1 MSSSS
6 YRLDV
11 LLTDKDIH
19 ACVLTS
25 HNDLY
30 VLKGPGTLVRYAL
43 TLGHCALYRGSTTFA
58 DGVVS
63 YVVYPEIDMALVHAG
78 KTIHVLNVDTFQS
91 VPISFL
97 TGVISLVPHFSG
109 YEPVYVRFPD
119 STQASNLPQGQRKL
133 YYVPISTKP
142 GHLQRALSQAHRPVL
157 QHEYEHGLI
166 DFIVIHER
174 IGKGRAKCISLVVC
188 KSTELVKAFPLPVSS
203 LPYQTLPI
211 PYSDLAALHQPHT
224 CNPLTFKFDCE
235 TQLKGIELVQ
245 LDLSETCDK
254 YTWIGESLILAEKC
268 HIKGSLIYYALDI
281 RKLVYLLALIEHANT
296 VTESSNSL
304 DGSVAKNTYMY
315 LKPYVFTELAEL
327 PLKDYVESDESLL
340 LIRPSYVDTSLK
352 SALMNEINLRI
363 ENHEYMDR
371 RFCRDYHSGTT
382 MYSYSWPTAGHAVH
396 CACTQTSVKH
406 EVTPAKL
413 VKQQDL
419 TFFDDRDVHNRI
431 AWTQTADILSRVN
444 SSTSNLSRQGEGDA
458 VISGDCTIRRLSD
471 FPRICFQLLR
481 DANNMISS
489 PVLFSG
495 GILEQ
500 KKLPSAKSSPLIS
513 LASTGSKHVLGEVT
527 TNEATDSEKK
537 KLRAPEL
544 FKYVQ
549 HLSRG
554 LYNSLLLGAPV
565 ASLESIT
572 GKNSILD
579 DSDMVSME
587 YERDLKY
594 CGAYLPLPVILR
606 IHVGHDNYVFIN
618 TEINHII
625 PDANENDHYAERYN
639 GQGQDTL
646 FAYGPLYKLT
656 VPKCD
661 LLTLSTTSLQL
672 IRLIRSADM
681 GIRTPELTDPLGS
694 LAPTTVGRPFLPLS
708 IIPAHLTGNTLI
720 YGLSKMY
727 YGEQNTLPC
736 DTPVFYVVTTSS
748 VLLLRRSS
756 LFTALLDDLRGEK
769 KTVAELVVAI
779 EDKLSRPLSERFD
792 MSQRDWTLC
801 WVVLG
806 ALRLSLRDFSRA
818 AFAFVN
824 ARLLSPILT
833 MYIMLHGLT
842 IQDLAGRD
850 LEPFYHTFLTL
861 KGLGGAFGC
870 FQEALGMEP
879 STPVGEV
886 FRRLYDFMD
895 ALSMNGDYIRLP
907 PSLEPAQLL
916 ASLHIDAFPGSV
928 DERLD
933 ACLLYLKIVLDP
945 TGEWNLALH
954 ELCRDVDEDKATLAE
969 YLVNEC
975 VEVRNGHKHKR
986 PVPTAIGEFHISHPA
1001 PVHEAVALILR
1012 SLMLVLLLRPAFHV
1026 APKDRLL
1033 LLRTSLNPG
1042 DLLYPLVPSCETSID
1057 KLSNDSDVYASAIG
1071 LLTILRRPELALALL
1086 RAYLDV
1092 LITLEDGE
1100 LELVDDQTQDLVE
1113 SLLCTYFSLA
1123 QSLPIPANGEALV
1136 PEADLA
1142 RFFDFYVLVLH
1153 PHDVSPLV
1161 MHSFAYLAEFYP
1173 RTCLQL
1179 LKHQVSGA
1187 DYLLHLL
1194 DLEVASGYLSRCYEP
1209 ISPAA
1214 IERIVTTLPLETLL
1228 DYLGP
1233 ARQHDYF
1240 DSSLMHVLL
1249 NVVASCALS
1258 ALHRR
1263 AAGLSAIE
1271 DSYLS
1276 TKAAHFVRDG
1286 LMAPALRNEREAND
1300 LLQLHQLLN
1309 TLDASV
1315 RIDPLF
1321 SDAQLQAC
1329 LLLNRVGLVLDR
1341 LMGQSFPGSEQTL
1354 TDLVLRY
1361 ERKDPE
1367 VTPYSTQ
1374 QPRKTSNSPYPLDK
1388 KAFTAAIEWC
1398 LTATSQERDDD
1409 LAAARALME
1418 DCFSYQLSLLE
1429 NITLGDIEL
1438 ARVRRSPVA
1447 LIHSVL
1453 VRLCLLHNQGL
1464 ITHGDFAYCFTTLID
1479 GREACNRGTSELVCA
1494 YLSGEVLKMIPLEF
1508 PMKYLTGFLTNTIAE
1523 SGTVTSLLDAN
1534 LMTLQ
1539 SRQHEVREGLERCR
1553 AGRVVVNAFS
1563 QCKICGALINPALA
1577 ASLVFLPDGAGK
1589 IFPAHLDCYKG

>member
-1 MSSSS
+1 MSGSS
-6 YRLDV
+6 YRIDV
-11 LLTDKDIH
+11 LLTDKDIRS
-19 ACVLTS
+19 CVLTS

-43 TLGHCALYRGSTTFA
+43 TLGHCALYRGSTTFT
-58 DGVVS
+58 DGVIS
-63 YVVYPEIDMALVHAG
+63 YVVYPEINMGLVHAG

-157 QHEYEHGLI
+157 QHEHEHGLI

-174 IGKGRAKCISLVVC
+174 TGKGHAKCVSLVVC

-211 PYSDLAALHQPHT
+211 PYSDLAALHHPCT

-245 LDLSETCDK
+245 LDLSETCDR
-254 YTWIGESLILAEKC
+254 YAWIGESLVLAEKC

-281 RKLVYLLALIEHANT
+281 RKLVYLLALIEHATT

-304 DGSVAKNTYMY
+304 DGSIAKNTYMY

-327 PLKDYVESDESLL
+327 PLKDYVDSDDSLL
-340 LIRPSYVDTSLK
+340 LIRPSYVDAGLK

-371 RFCRDYHSGTT
+371 RFCRDYRSGTT

-396 CACTQTSVKH
+396 CARTQTSAKH
-406 EVTPAKL
+406 EVTPPQL

-419 TFFDDRDVHNRI
+419 TFLDDRDMHNRI

-444 SSTSNLSRQGEGDA
+444 SSTSNLSRQGEGDT
-458 VISGDCTIRRLSD
+458 VISGNCTIRRLSD

-489 PVLFSG
+489 QVLFSG
-495 GILEQ
+495 GILEP
-500 KKLPSAKSSPLIS
+500 KKLPSARSSPLIT
-513 LASTGSKHVLGEVT
+513 LASATSKHALNEVT
-527 TNEATDSEKK
+527 ANEVTDADKQ
-537 KLRAPEL
+537 KLQAPEL

-579 DSDMVSME
+579 DSDMASME

-618 TEINHII
+618 TEINHIV
-625 PDANENDHYAERYN
+625 PDPNENDHYAERYN
-639 GQGQDTL
+639 GQGQENL
-646 FAYGPLYKLT
+646 FAYGPLYKLA
-656 VPKCD
+656 VPRRD

-672 IRLIRSADM
+672 VRLIRSADM
-681 GIRTPELTDPLGS
+681 GIRTPEMTDPLGS
-694 LAPTTVGRPFLPLS
+694 LTPTVVGRPFMPLA
-708 IIPAHLTGNTLI
+708 IIPAHFTGNTLI

-736 DTPVFYVVTTSS
+736 DTPVFYIVTANS

-756 LFTALLDDLRGEK
+756 LFTSLLDDLRGEK
-769 KTVAELVVAI
+769 KTVTELVVTI
-779 EDKLSRPLSERFD
+779 ENKLSRPLSERFD

-806 ALRLSLRDFSRA
+806 ALRLSQRDFSRA

-833 MYIMLHGLT
+833 IYIMLHGLT
-842 IQDLAGRD
+842 IRDLAGND
-850 LEPFYHTFLTL
+850 LKPFYHTFQAL
-861 KGLGGAFGC
+861 KEMGSTFGC
-870 FQEALGMEP
+870 FQEVLDMDP
-879 STPVGEV
+879 STPVDEL

-916 ASLHIDAFPGSV
+916 ASLHIEEFPGSV
-928 DERLD
+928 DDRLD

-954 ELCRDVDEDKATLAE
+954 GLCRDVDEEKVPLAE
-969 YLVNEC
+969 HLVNEC
-975 VEVRNGHKHKR
+975 IEVRNGHKHKH

-1001 PVHEAVALILR
+1001 PVHEAVALVLR
-1012 SLMLVLLLRPAFHV
+1012 SLMLILLLRPAFHV
-1026 APKDRLL
+1026 APKDQLL

-1042 DLLYPLVPSCETSID
+1042 DPFYPLVSSREVSMD
-1057 KLSNDSDVYASAIG
+1057 RLSNNSDVYASAIG
-1071 LLTILRRPELALALL
+1071 LLTILRRPEVALALL

-1092 LITLEDGE
+1092 FVTMEEGE

-1113 SLLCTYFSLA
+1113 ALLCTYLSLA
-1123 QSLPIPANGEALV
+1123 QSTPIPTNGEPLV
-1136 PEADLA
+1136 PEAELA
-1142 RFFDFYVLVLH
+1142 RFLDFYTLSLRPQEVLPLVLQ
-1153 PHDVSPLV
+1153 
-1161 MHSFAYLAEFYP
+1161 SFAYLAEFYP
-1173 RTCLQL
+1173 RICLRFLKREVSGSDYLSHL
-1179 LKHQVSGA
+1179 LK
-1187 DYLLHLL
+1187 
-1194 DLEVASGYLSRCYEP
+1194 LEVASGYLSRCYEP
-1209 ISPAA
+1209 VSSDV
-1214 IERIVTTLPLETLL
+1214 IEHIVHTLPLEMVLE
-1228 DYLGP
+1228 YIG
-1233 ARQHDYF
+1233 AGKQHEYF
-1240 DSSLMHVLL
+1240 EASLMHVLL

-1258 ALHRR
+1258 ALRR
-1263 AAGLSAIE
+1263 RTTGLSVIE
-1271 DSYLS
+1271 NSYIS
-1276 TKAAHFVRDG
+1276 TKAAHFIRDG
-1286 LMAPALRNEREAND
+1286 LMAPALRHEREAND
-1300 LLQLHQLLN
+1300 FLQLHQLLE
-1309 TLDASV
+1309 TLDAIV
-1315 RIDPLF
+1315 RIDSLF

-1367 VTPYSTQ
+1367 ITPYSTR
-1374 QPRKTSNSPYPLDK
+1374 QPRPTSENPYPIDR
-1388 KAFTAAIEWC
+1388 KAFAAAIEWC

-1409 LAAARALME
+1409 LAAARTLME

-1429 NITLGDIEL
+1429 NITLGDVEM

-1479 GREACNRGTSELVCA
+1479 GREACKRGTSGLVCA
-1494 YLSGEVLKMIPLEF
+1494 YLSGEVLKMIPQEF
-1508 PMKYLTGFLTNTIAE
+1508 PMKYLVGFLTNTIAE

-1539 SRQHEVREGLERCR
+1539 SRQQQVMEDLERCR
-1553 AGRVVVNAFS
+1553 GGRLVVNAFS

-1589 IFPAHLDCYKG
+1589 IFPAHPDCYKG